1 MPKKNQKISS
11 DRIYDFIIKSIKDG
25 KLKPNDRVKE
35 QDLVEQTGLS
45 RTPIREALGLL
56 QNDGILVQDGKNGLI
71 VAGLDLI
78 SITKLYE
85 IRELLEGEAAKL
97 AALHASMAEIEILVN
112 ILKVQK
118 NIKELNELR
127 ASNILFHQTLYR
139 CSGNHYL
146 FKIME
151 NLDRSLLLLG
161 DSTLA
166 KENRP
171 KEAYEEHLAVV
182 NAIKEKNALEAE
194 RLAKF
199 HIQQAYKIR
208 LDNILKK

>member
-1 MPKKNQKISS
+1 M
-11 DRIYDFIIKSIKDG
+11 
-25 KLKPNDRVKE
+25 
-35 QDLVEQTGLS
+35 VEQTGLS
-45 RTPIREALGLL
+45 RTPVREALGLL

-78 SITKLYE
+78 SITKLYK
-85 IRELLEGEAAKL
+85 IRELLEGEATKL
-97 AALHASMAEIEILVN
+97 AALHASMVEIEILVN

-127 ASNILFHQTLYR
+127 ASNILCHQTLYR
-139 CSGNHYL
+139 FSGNHYL

-182 NAIKEKNALEAE
+182 NAIKERNALEGE
-194 RLAKF
+194 RLVKF

>member
-1 MPKKNQKISS
+1 M
-11 DRIYDFIIKSIKDG
+11 
-25 KLKPNDRVKE
+25 
-35 QDLVEQTGLS
+35 
-45 RTPIREALGLL
+45 
-56 QNDGILVQDGKNGLI
+56 
-71 VAGLDLI
+71 
-78 SITKLYE
+78 
-85 IRELLEGEAAKL
+85 RELLEGEAARL
-97 AALHASMAEIEILVN
+97 AALHASEAEIEILVN

-118 NIKELNELR
+118 NIKDLNELR
-127 ASNILFHQTLYR
+127 ANNVLFHQTLYR

-146 FKIME
+146 FKIMQ

-171 KEAYEEHLAVV
+171 KEAYEEHLTVV
-182 NAIKEKNALEAE
+182 NAIKARKPLETE

-208 LDNILKK
+208 LDNILQNNS

>member
-35 QDLVEQTGLS
+35 QDLVEQTRLS

-97 AALHASMAEIEILVN
+97 TALHVSMAEIEILVN
-112 ILKVQK
+112 ILKV
-118 NIKELNELR
+118 
-127 ASNILFHQTLYR
+127 
-139 CSGNHYL
+139 
-146 FKIME
+146 
-151 NLDRSLLLLG
+151 
-161 DSTLA
+161 
-166 KENRP
+166 
-171 KEAYEEHLAVV
+171 
-182 NAIKEKNALEAE
+182 
-194 RLAKF
+194 
-199 HIQQAYKIR
+199 
-208 LDNILKK
+208 